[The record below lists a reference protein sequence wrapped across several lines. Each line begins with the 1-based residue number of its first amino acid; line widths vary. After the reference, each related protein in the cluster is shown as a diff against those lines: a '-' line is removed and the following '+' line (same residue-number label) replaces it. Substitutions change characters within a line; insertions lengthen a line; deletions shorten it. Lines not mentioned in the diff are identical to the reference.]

1 MTTKQVADQLVE
13 WCRNGEETKCYENL
27 YSPEITSVE
36 MAEPMKEVHGFEGL
50 SKKGEWWRENFEVHG
65 NKVSDPIVADNH
77 FAVTFWMDTTHKPSG
92 QRSQMTEIGVYQVKD
107 GKIWREQFFYN
118 TEE

>member
-1 MTTKQVADQLVE
+1 MTTKQVADQLVSY
-13 WCRNGEETKCYENL
+13 CRNNQEEKAYQEL

-36 MAEPMKEVHGFEGL
+36 MTEPMKEVQGFEGIQ
-50 SKKGEWWRENFEVHG
+50 KKGQWWQENFEVHG
-65 NKVSDPIVADNH
+65 TKVSDPVVADNH

-92 QRSQMTEIGVYQVKD
+92 QRSQMNEIAVYQVKE